1 MDLDVAE
8 AAPVKSPSSPMTYV
22 LPEACFPLAEDPDDP
37 PESDES
43 DEPEELD
50 PPLQAAAVSTSN
62 AAAIPAQDRR
72 TVDVRTGRARF

>member
-1 MDLDVAE
+1 
-8 AAPVKSPSSPMTYV
+8 MTYV
-22 LPEACFPLAEDPDDP
+22 LPEACFPPAEDPDDP
-37 PESDES
+37 PES